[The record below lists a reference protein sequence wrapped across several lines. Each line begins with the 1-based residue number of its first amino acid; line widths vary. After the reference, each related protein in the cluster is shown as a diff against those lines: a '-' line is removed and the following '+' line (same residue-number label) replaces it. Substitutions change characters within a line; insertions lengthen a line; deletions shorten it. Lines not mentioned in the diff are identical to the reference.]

1 MSNYVLANSFWLTI
15 RLKAYIAGESYAG
28 QYIPYFADAILDS
41 KLKVPLKGIAIG
53 NGWMDARRQYPA
65 YLDYAVK
72 HGIVDEG
79 TDVCL
84 PTAWSTTSH
93 NSI

>member
-1 MSNYVLANSFWLTI
+1 MSKCGLVDFAWLTI

-72 HGIVDEG
+72 HGIVNEG
-79 TDVCL
+79 TDVCPPSPSL
-84 PTAWSTTSH
+84 VNH
-93 NSI
+93 FK